1 METKNRVKK
10 RVNIGLKGQ
19 FQIKI
24 HVYFP
29 WDVRWGGF
37 IQNIKMNKI
46 KKTIRSS
53 NINLKRLVAAKT
65 NAWANPVRGGCTI
78 LTRHQGWKLMLLRD
92 CRTFGLATVFRLFSV
107 DQKSVIAGFR
117 KNCQSECFNCSRQK
131 HLMMDVAYM
140 KGKKSLE
147 TAFADTF

>member
-1 METKNRVKK
+1 
-10 RVNIGLKGQ
+10 
-19 FQIKI
+19 
-24 HVYFP
+24 
-29 WDVRWGGF
+29 
-37 IQNIKMNKI
+37 
-46 KKTIRSS
+46 
-53 NINLKRLVAAKT
+53 
-65 NAWANPVRGGCTI
+65 
-78 LTRHQGWKLMLLRD
+78 MLLRD

-107 DQKSVIAGFR
+107 DKKSVIAGFR